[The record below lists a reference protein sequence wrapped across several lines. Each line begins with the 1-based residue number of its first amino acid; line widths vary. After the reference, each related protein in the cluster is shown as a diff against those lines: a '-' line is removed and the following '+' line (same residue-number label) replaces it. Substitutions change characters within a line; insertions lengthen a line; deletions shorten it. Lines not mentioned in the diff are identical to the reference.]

1 MKKFYIE
8 AIREIKGRNRRIRR
22 KVPAKNMREAI
33 KNCSYQDEIISCE
46 PYDGQDLISP
56 ARACLNTGRRY
67 HER

>member
-22 KVPAKNMREAI
+22 KVPARNIHEAI
-33 KNCSYQDEIISCE
+33 KNCSYRDDIISCE
-46 PYDGQDLISP
+46 PYDGQDIVSP
-56 ARACLNTGRRY
+56 ARACLNAGRQY

>member
-22 KVPAKNMREAI
+22 KVPARNMREAI

-46 PYDGQDLISP
+46 PYDGQDIVS
-56 ARACLNTGRRY
+56 
-67 HER
+67 